1 MCVEKGGIIYISND
15 KGCKRSEEGVYMC
28 VEKGGR
34 ILHK

>member
-1 MCVEKGGIIYISND
+1 MLKREVEYYISND

-28 VEKGGR
+28 VEKGGI